1 MRTDALN
8 PPHQYVPCK
17 THEYC
22 WHLGCILSR
31 VPAMIVDRPMD
42 LPLDVMVELYYD
54 YCWDD
59 IMTTGESSVRSGR
72 ALAALHSRLASEA
85 QGAACLNCCVPH

>member
-1 MRTDALN
+1 
-8 PPHQYVPCK
+8 
-17 THEYC
+17 
-22 WHLGCILSR
+22 
-31 VPAMIVDRPMD
+31 MIVDRPMD

-59 IMTTGESSVRSGR
+59 IMTTGETSVRSGR

-85 QGAACLNCCVPH
+85 QGCCVPQLLLASQTPAA